1 MKYMTFHSSCSYA
14 GLANMLEEYGID
26 ANDYEIALAMKLPY
40 LFAYEDGTYLSGSM
54 LQSSK
59 WFNLYLN
66 PIGYQLSE
74 KWISKEKI
82 AEYLKK
88 QKTAMIGIRS
98 NGTQKH
104 AVIYKGMEDDHLIFL
119 NNKKK
124 GENAPEEIWLTEDEL
139 KQRVDAEV
147 VAGTLK
153 KIPPKAVSLK
163 KVMQNSISVVQ
174 SNVSEILELSVRN
187 ESVENLRL
195 KMNFLFRPLFL
206 DGISML
212 NLIEEYELAGKFTQL
227 QSELLQALRQD
238 SAEYIYL
245 KDYLSLDLL
254 KRAADEYIFLIQ
266 KEIESENE

>member
-1 MKYMTFHSSCSYA
+1 MKYMTFNSSCSYA
-14 GLANMLEEYGID
+14 GVANMLEEYGID

-40 LFAYEDGTYLSGSM
+40 LFSYEDGVYSSGPM
-54 LQSSK
+54 LQSAK

-74 KWISKEKI
+74 KSISKEKI
-82 AEYLKK
+82 TEYLKK

-104 AVIYKGMEDDHLIFL
+104 AVIYKGMENECLLFL

-124 GENAPEEIWLTEDEL
+124 DENAPEEIRLTEDEL

-147 VAGTLK
+147 IAATLT
-153 KIPPKAVSLK
+153 KIPPKTGCLK
-163 KVMQNSISVVQ
+163 KVMKNSVCVLQN
-174 SNVSEILELSVRN
+174 NVSEILELSVRN

-195 KMNFLFRPLFL
+195 KMNSLFRPLFL

-212 NLIEEYELAGKFTQL
+212 KLIEEHELANQFIDL
-227 QSELLQALRQD
+227 QNQLLQALRQD
-238 SAEYIYL
+238 AKKCLFL
-245 KDYLSLDLL
+245 KDYVSLKLL
-254 KRAADEYIFLIQ
+254 QRSAKEYIQLIQ
-266 KEIESENE
+266 KEIESENK